1 MALTMLQTNWKTEQE
16 LKHNIGNQEYS
27 WRFSRGIFLLL
38 NFASLSKAESSMET
52 EKAQHIFWQLCKM
65 AMGANPENFR
75 SAVPGLSGK
84 NLEVPVPEQSCSTK
98 IPFLQLREAGVLRI
112 TINKEPNSLRT
123 WQPYPGF
130 IQILHAQ
137 PCATALW
144 FPTGIQDNTS
154 SQQPGQLFPSCSGEH
169 R

>member
-1 MALTMLQTNWKTEQE
+1 
-16 LKHNIGNQEYS
+16 
-27 WRFSRGIFLLL
+27 
-38 NFASLSKAESSMET
+38 MENRARI
-52 EKAQHIFWQLCKM
+52 EAQHRKSGIQLEILQRNLSSIKFCQFIKSRIFHGNRESTTHLLTKHRHMTCQLCKM
-65 AMGANPENFR
+65 AMGPNPENFR

-98 IPFLQLREAGVLRI
+98 IPFLQLREAGVPRI